1 MSKIQDLILKYG
13 AANKTATNI
22 YNLDPTDN
30 KKYLTWLFKVKYTKE
45 GKSKY
50 VAKEDYPLSINSV
63 IGETLV
69 WMEKNVSN
77 LDVIYRDINYFTS
90 VTHFLTTI
98 QPLMMPSRSEVKN
111 DIIKIMENDDWLLLI
126 PKTIEASRA
135 YGYGT
140 KWCTTQ
146 DTYFKSHTGS
156 GYILF
161 YLIYKPLDRKFGIS
175 TNFDDFE
182 SEILNE
188 DLCFYNNEDSELEY
202 HEIVSVLGNSIDEPL
217 TSLTD
222 YFNNQREKFSQKW
235 VLQDVIPHI
244 IDSIEIINSNKY
256 TKDVFGEKF
265 DNLLEEL
272 KML

>member
-1 MSKIQDLILKYG
+1 MSKIQDLILKYS
-13 AANKTATNI
+13 AANKTAMNI

-50 VAKEDYPLSINSV
+50 VAKEDYPISINSV

-77 LDVIYRDINYFTS
+77 LEVTYRDINYFTS
-90 VTHFLTTI
+90 VTHFLTTM
-98 QPLMMPSRSEVKN
+98 QPLMVPSRSEVKN

-126 PKTIEASRA
+126 PKTIGASRV

-146 DTYFKSHTGS
+146 DTHFKSHTGS
-156 GYILF
+156 DSILF
-161 YLIYKPLDRKFGIS
+161 YLIYKHLNRKFGIC
-175 TNFDDFE
+175 TNFNDLE
-182 SEILNE
+182 SEIINE
-188 DLCFYNNEDSELEY
+188 DLCFYNNEDFELEY

-217 TSLTD
+217 RSLID
-222 YFNNQREKFSQKW
+222 YYNNQYQKFSQKS
-235 VLQDVIPHI
+235 VLEGVIPHI
-244 IDSIEIINSNKY
+244 IDSIKIINSNEY
-256 TKDVFGEKF
+256 TKDGFGEKF
-265 DNLLEEL
+265 NNLLEEL